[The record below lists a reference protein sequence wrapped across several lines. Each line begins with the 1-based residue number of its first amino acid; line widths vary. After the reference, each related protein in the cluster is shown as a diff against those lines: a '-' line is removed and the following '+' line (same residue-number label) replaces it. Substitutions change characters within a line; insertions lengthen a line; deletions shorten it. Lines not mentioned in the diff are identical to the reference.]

1 MKTYCVYKHT
11 APHGKVY
18 IGITCQLPCQR
29 WARGKGYR
37 NNWHFYNAIQ
47 KYGWDN
53 FQHEILYTGLTQEE
67 AAQKEYELI
76 AQYDATNEERGYNRD
91 YGGTVRRPMSAETR
105 QKISAAHKGKATT
118 KGPAHPQWGKKGPLS
133 QNYGRKHTPEERAL
147 MSANNTRKIPVV
159 CIEDGKVYSSAVEA
173 AKDKG
178 TYGGSINACCN
189 KRPHYNTAGG
199 YHWRYLDEQR
209 DL

>member
-47 KYGWDN
+47 KFGWDN

-67 AAQKEYELI
+67 AAQKEFELI

-91 YGGTVRRPMSAETR
+91 YGGTVRRPTSEETR
-105 QKISAAHKGKATT
+105 RKLSAAHKGKATT

-159 CIEDGKVYSSAVEA
+159 CVEDGKVYSSAVEA

-178 TYGGSINACCN
+178 TYLTSITNCCK

-199 YHWRYLDEQR
+199 YHWRFADE
-209 DL
+209 

>member
-67 AAQKEYELI
+67 AAQKEFELI

-159 CIEDGKVYSSAVEA
+159 CVEDGKVYSSAVEA

>member
-67 AAQKEYELI
+67 AAQKEFELI